1 MFVYIGKDNGGMCYF
16 NGVSELK
23 FLKIISLSIFLAIL
37 IFPLTSAVEFQLKED
52 FDKGETLLAKVSGN
66 FLEQPSKDNVFFYR
80 GTVRIPVV
88 YAVAKINDEFYIY
101 ALLTG
106 KNEGNYSVALENIRY
121 MKGAEISEEDIVRN
135 FTITEDTA
143 DFSVNP
149 GFLITS
155 EDFSLELQNLQE
167 SQITVQITASE
178 KLEAT
183 NFLNLKSGETK
194 KINFKLNTQESF
206 LEEIAL
212 SSENTNYSV
221 PVFIFSTVTTEEKKD
236 AGFEF
241 QPDTVGVSMATDSD
255 TKRIIYLVN
264 TGKETIEN
272 ITFSVS
278 GILEPYVILSPETIN
293 DLEENSTEKLEI
305 FLISDTEVA
314 VIEGKITAH
323 TENFSSSV
331 TLVLNFI
338 KDYIPAEGEDGEVI
352 VTTCGQLEGIICSQE
367 EECSEEPVFVRD
379 GVCCLATC
387 EEVKESSTGK
397 IIGWLIIIS
406 IILALFW
413 FFKKRY
419 FGVKRKTGFFSR

>member
-1 MFVYIGKDNGGMCYF
+1 MFVDIGKDNGGMCYV

-37 IFPLTSAVEFQLKED
+37 IFPLASAVEFQLKED

-66 FLEQPSKDNVFFYR
+66 FLEQPSKDKVFFYR

-183 NFLNLKSGETK
+183 DSLDLKSGETK

-206 LEEIAL
+206 LEEITL

-221 PVFIFSTVTTEEKKD
+221 PVFIFSTVTTEEEKD

-278 GILEPYVILSPETIN
+278 GILEPYVTISPETIN
-293 DLEENSTEKLEI
+293 DLEENSTEKVEI

-331 TLVLNFI
+331 MLVLNFI
-338 KDYIPAEGEDGEVI
+338 KDYIPAEGGEDGEVI

-379 GVCCLATC
+379 GVCCLAQC
-387 EEVKESSTGK
+387 QEVKKSSTGK
-397 IIGWLIIIS
+397 IMGWLIITA

-419 FGVKRKTGFFSR
+419 FGVKRKTGFFG

>member
-1 MFVYIGKDNGGMCYF
+1 MKKA
-16 NGVSELK
+16 L
-23 FLKIISLSIFLAIL
+23 IIFIFSILL
-37 IFPLTSAVEFQLKED
+37 IFPLVSAVEFQLKED

-66 FLEQPSKDNVFFYR
+66 FLEQPNKDNVFFYR
-80 GTVRIPVV
+80 GHVRIPVV

-106 KNEGNYSVALENIRY
+106 KNEGNYSVALENIKY

-167 SQITVQITASE
+167 SKITVQITASE
-178 KLEAT
+178 KLET
-183 NFLNLKSGETK
+183 IDSLSIKSGETK
-194 KINFKLNTQESF
+194 KINFKSNAQESF
-206 LEEIAL
+206 LEEIML

-221 PVFIFSTVTTEEKKD
+221 PVFIFSTVTTEEEKD
-236 AGFEF
+236 TGFEF
-241 QPDTVGVSMATDSD
+241 QPGTVSVSMATDSD

-264 TGKETIEN
+264 TGEETIEN
-272 ITFSVS
+272 IIFSVS
-278 GILEPYVILSPETIN
+278 GLLEPYVTLSPETIN

-314 VIEGKITAH
+314 VIEGRITAH
-323 TENFSSSV
+323 TENLSSSA
-331 TLVLNFI
+331 TLILNFI
-338 KDYIPAEGEDGEVI
+338 QDYIPAEGEDGEVI
-352 VTTCGQLEGIICSQE
+352 VTTCEQLEGVICDTGY
-367 EECSEEPVFVRD
+367 ECSEDIVHARD
-379 GVCCLATC
+379 GVCCLAQC

-397 IIGWLIIIS
+397 IMGWLIITA

-419 FGVKRKTGFFSR
+419 FGVKRKTGFFS

>member
-1 MFVYIGKDNGGMCYF
+1 MFVDIGKDNGGMCYVNTF
-16 NGVSELK
+16 SELK

-37 IFPLTSAVEFQLKED
+37 IFPLTSAVEFQLKEV

-66 FLEQPSKDNVFFYR
+66 FLEQPGKDNVFFYR

-88 YAVAKINDEFYIY
+88 YAVARINDEFYIY

-106 KNEGNYSVALENIRY
+106 KDEGNYSVALENVRY

-135 FTITEDTA
+135 FIITGDTA

-167 SQITVQITASE
+167 SRITVKIIVSE

-183 NFLNLKSGETK
+183 DSLDLKSGETK

-206 LEEIAL
+206 LEEIKL
-212 SSENTNYSV
+212 RSENINYSV

-236 AGFEF
+236 EGFEF
-241 QPDTVGVSMATDSD
+241 QPGIVSVSMATDSD
-255 TKRIIYLVN
+255 AKRIIYLVN

-272 ITFSVS
+272 IIFSVS
-278 GILEPYVILSPETIN
+278 GILEPYVTLSPETIN

-323 TENFSSSV
+323 TENFSTSV

-352 VTTCGQLEGIICSQE
+352 VTTCEQLEGVICDTGY
-367 EECSEEPVFVRD
+367 ECSEDIVHARD
-379 GVCCLATC
+379 GICCLAQC
-387 EEVKESSTGK
+387 QEVKESSTGK
-397 IIGWLIIIS
+397 IMGWLIITA

-419 FGVKRKTGFFSR
+419 FGVKRKIGF